1 MKHIFSFLTI
11 AVGFVT
17 VSLTVQSV
25 SAEIIFVGPF
35 VVGGAGFGNL
45 PRALTVQSHGP
56 SNSTES
62 GGIAPT
68 GSGGLISGNTAC
80 ADTLKDV
87 GGDEANPIG
96 FPKQSAPTLSSLAIN
111 SGDQIGILFDAVQ
124 PQNSNNNVVTIN
136 DLTLKLYNG
145 VSLVFAASGTFDN
158 LLTNPGNGKTD
169 YLFELSAAQAQ
180 AFNAALNGDFSDTI
194 ALDSTI
200 SFPNGS
206 SGPESYTFINTSV
219 PEPSSIA
226 MLGSFFLLG
235 LVLKGR
241 KRTS

>member
-1 MKHIFSFLTI
+1 MKHIFSLFTI

-17 VSLTVQSV
+17 ASLTVQPV
-25 SAEIIFVGPF
+25 SADIVFVGPF

-62 GGIAPT
+62 GCIAPN
-68 GSGGLISGNTAC
+68 GSGGLMSGNAAC
-80 ADTLKDV
+80 AETLKDV

-96 FPKQSAPTLSSLAIN
+96 FPKQSAPTLSSLGITT
-111 SGDQIGILFDAVQ
+111 GDQIGILFDAVQ

-145 VSLVFAASGTFDN
+145 ASLVFTASGTFAN

-169 YLFELSAAQAQ
+169 YLFELNAAQAQ
-180 AFNAALNGDFSDTI
+180 AFNTALNGNFSDTI

-200 SFPNGS
+200 TFPNGS
-206 SGPESYTFINTSV
+206 SGPDSYAFINTAV

-226 MLGSFFLLG
+226 MLGSFFLMG
-235 LVLKGR
+235 LVFKSR